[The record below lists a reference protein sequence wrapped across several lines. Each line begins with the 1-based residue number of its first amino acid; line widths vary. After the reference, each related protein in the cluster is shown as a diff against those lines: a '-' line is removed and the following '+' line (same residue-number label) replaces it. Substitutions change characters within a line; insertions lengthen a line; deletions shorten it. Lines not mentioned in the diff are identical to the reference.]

1 MVGPEGLQEAST
13 LPKLRVVPLK
23 IAEQGSTFPRGL
35 AACKTLANKRP
46 VASRRE
52 TASTQFNPS
61 SETLFQLIQFQQ
73 KKCK

>member
-35 AACKTLANKRP
+35 AACKTLASKSYESIIEAR
-46 VASRRE
+46 SYMRSF
-52 TASTQFNPS
+52 TPS
-61 SETLFQLIQFQQ
+61 GGWLG
-73 KKCK
+73 CVRHH